1 MIRKP
6 SHKMMTWIY
15 LVVFLY
21 IVGGLVLYRYQSR
34 LVLRPDKLPASYQF
48 SFPVPFKEYNVP
60 LTDTDR
66 LNMVWL
72 HADSARGVVL
82 YFHGNT
88 GNIVQAYQHA
98 APLLENRYDVLLV
111 DYPGFGKS
119 TGPDAEMDLYQ
130 DAVVSYQMART
141 RFHADSI
148 VIYGRSLGTAMA
160 SYVAA
165 HEPCRD
171 LILECP
177 FYDYP
182 QLVRRYLPIYPVS
195 RMLRYR
201 FPVYEF
207 VRHTRAPVLIFHGK
221 KDEIIPY
228 RFSYKLKALLKPSD
242 RYVTFPEG
250 HHNDLT
256 KQPGYQA
263 AIDSVL
269 SAPGA

>member
-6 SHKMMTWIY
+6 SHRMMTLIY
-15 LVVFLY
+15 MILFLY
-21 IVGGLVLYRYQSR
+21 VVGGLLLYKYQRR
-34 LVLRPDKLPASYQF
+34 LVLRPDKLPRSFQF
-48 SFPVPFKEYNVP
+48 DFPVPFREYNLP

-72 HADSARGVVL
+72 HADSARGIVV

-88 GNIVQAYQHA
+88 GNIVQAYPHA
-98 APLLENRYDVLLV
+98 EPFLKNRYDVLIV

-119 TGPDAEMDLYQ
+119 TGADGEPDLYR
-130 DAVVSYQMART
+130 DAVVTYQLART
-141 RFHADSI
+141 RFQPDSI
-148 VIYGRSLGTAMA
+148 VIYGKSLGTAMA

-177 FYDYP
+177 FYDYV
-182 QLVRRYLPIYPVS
+182 QLARRYIPIYPVG
-195 RMLRYR
+195 RMLRYK

-207 VRHTRAPVLIFHGK
+207 VRHTSAPILIFHGK

-228 RFSYKLKALLKPSD
+228 RFSRRLKPLLKASD
-242 RYVTFPEG
+242 RYITFPDG
-250 HHNDLT
+250 HHNDLAA
-256 KQPGYQA
+256 QPGYTA

-269 SAPGA
+269 SSRVP